1 MLIHI
6 FPSFWLFVISEIMD
20 YKMKKLF
27 ISILA
32 KPKER
37 DPQHTLPAFRSV
49 PGPIVPARSQSGLPA
64 MGSPPTSSQSQRC
77 SPRQEKDIEGG
88 DS

>member
-1 MLIHI
+1 M
-6 FPSFWLFVISEIMD
+6 ISLLSPEIKN

-49 PGPIVPARSQSGLPA
+49 PGPIVPTRSQSGLPA
-64 MGSPPTSSQSQRC
+64 VGSPPTPSQSQRC
-77 SPRQEKDIEGG
+77 PPHQEKDIEGG
-88 DS
+88 VS